1 MMASSMNFLNALHIS
16 SSGLS
21 AQRIR
26 MNIISSNLANINATR
41 TPEGGPYRR
50 RDVVFSASPL
60 HATFKDMLKN
70 RMAQGLYEVKVVD
83 IIKDAR
89 PPLLQY
95 DPQHPDAN
103 EQGYVAKPNINLV
116 EEMVN
121 MMSATRSYEANVT
134 AINATKGMALKAL
147 EIGK

>member
-1 MMASSMNFLNALHIS
+1 MNFLNALHIS

-60 HATFKDMLKN
+60 HTTFKDMLRD
-70 RMAQGLYEVKVVD
+70 RMSQGLYEVKVVD